1 MNERG
6 FFTLTGLCILLVVVL
21 FVRSAAESETNYS
34 YEVADFQTEY
44 ELQNIADGALVEAIE
59 KVRAGDVILKE
70 NEGVPNKDRQYLIAV
85 TAQKKSSRL
94 GNVTVKVWGE
104 YGKIY
109 TATRKYKSGG
119 KIEDVYEKD
128 DKGRMTERKGKIFMS
143 VAQCDYDRMGGKIYR
158 RSLAYVEDDDED
170 TIHFLKDELK

>member
-128 DKGRMTERKGKIFMS
+128 DKGRMTERKGKIFIS

>member
-109 TATRKYKSGG
+109 TARQNRGRLRKRRQRQNDGA
-119 KIEDVYEKD
+119 ERQNFYE
-128 DKGRMTERKGKIFMS
+128 
-143 VAQCDYDRMGGKIYR
+143 R
-158 RSLAYVEDDDED
+158 RAM
-170 TIHFLKDELK
+170 

>member
-85 TAQKKSSRL
+85 TAPKKSSRL